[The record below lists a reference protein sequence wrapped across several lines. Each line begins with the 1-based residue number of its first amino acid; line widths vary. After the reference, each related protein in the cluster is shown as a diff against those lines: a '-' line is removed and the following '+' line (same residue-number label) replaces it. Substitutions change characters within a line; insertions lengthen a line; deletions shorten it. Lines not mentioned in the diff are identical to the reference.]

1 MALFETQSNG
11 ILIGKHYENML
22 EESRFLEEFQT
33 KEDTDLSGFTSI
45 FFRFLQSRLI
55 PPLETIWF
63 YSSVKFLSNKT
74 DNDDDDDDDDDDS
87 IRRVLGIKDLF
98 QLLSAS
104 SAPCNG
110 VKSIAVLAPVLFK
123 LYHLASELMKKG
135 ESLGVRE
142 KKALREI
149 ECLVDGV
156 VGYISICGSNGDFN
170 NDDGGDDLSVSCFG
184 DLVKVWTI
192 KGGKKGSDEVLR
204 EFLPLVSD
212 EIRDGFGA
220 EEGVEVDYLAGV
232 VIVEAFLLSLCLKC
246 CAGSGVSKME
256 LEKELKAWVVGSIT
270 GFRNCYFF
278 GILLRLLLDP
288 ALPVISLLGSEYEA
302 LLRKILYD
310 AVILVDYAF
319 LNSDREIGPSADYMK
334 NLAITKLIVIHEA
347 TQAARSNKDQTTAI
361 SYINAFSRSPLPSQ
375 LIKWASNQ
383 IGIEQ
388 NANKLNI
395 TTPETLINWLLN
407 IEQKGVHVFDLQ
419 MSNLRAKLV
428 LDMAKMKYVESALKS
443 DSKVADKDLFFIDT
457 KGGAEEVK
465 DEDDQE
471 MVDSMDAAF
480 VAAAR
485 QIKLTS
491 NDKTR
496 KRKEGNKT
504 KVGAKVKFQKYDL
517 DITSVEKTPPSSD
530 GDDDDGK
537 SSGSEVDDPLSEDT
551 EE

>member
-1 MALFETQSNG
+1 MALFETQTNG

-22 EESRFLEEFQT
+22 RESIDRFLEEFQK
-33 KEDTDLSGFTSI
+33 KEDTNFSGFTSI

-74 DNDDDDDDDDDDS
+74 DNDDDDS
-87 IRRVLGIKDLF
+87 VRRVLGIRDLF

-123 LYHLASELMKKG
+123 LYHLVSELTKKG

-156 VGYISICGSNGDFN
+156 VGYISICGCNGGI
-170 NDDGGDDLSVSCFG
+170 DDGGDDLSVSCFG

-192 KGGKKGSDEVLR
+192 KGGKKGSVEVLR

-212 EIRDGFGA
+212 EIRDGFGE
-220 EEGVEVDYLAGV
+220 EEGVKVDYLAGV

-246 CAGSGVSKME
+246 RAGSGVSKME
-256 LEKELKAWVVGSIT
+256 LEKELKAWVVGTIT

-278 GILLRLLLDP
+278 GMLLRLLLDP
-288 ALPVISLLGSEYEA
+288 ALPVISLLGSEDEA

-310 AVILVDYAF
+310 AVILVDYSF
-319 LNSDREIGPSADYMK
+319 LNSDRETGPSADYMK

-347 TQAARSNKDQTTAI
+347 TQAARSNKDQTKAI

-375 LIKWASNQ
+375 LVKWASNQ

-407 IEQKGVHVFDLQ
+407 IEQKGVQVFDLQ
-419 MSNLRAKLV
+419 MSKLRAKLV
-428 LDMAKMKYVESALKS
+428 LDMAKMKYVESTLKS
-443 DSKVADKDLFFIDT
+443 DSKVADEDLFFIDT
-457 KGGAEEVK
+457 KGGADEVK

-496 KRKEGNKT
+496 KRKEGKKT
-504 KVGAKVKFQKYDL
+504 NMCAKVKFQKYDL
-517 DITSVEKTPPSSD
+517 DNTSVEKMSPSSD
-530 GDDDDGK
+530 SDDGK
-537 SSGSEVDDPLSEDT
+537 SSGSEVDDPLSEDM

>member
-1 MALFETQSNG
+1 MAVIETQSNG
-11 ILIGKHYENML
+11 ILTGNHYENML
-22 EESRFLEEFQT
+22 KESIDRFLEEFQ
-33 KEDTDLSGFTSI
+33 KKKDTDFSGFTSI

-63 YSSVKFLSNKT
+63 YSSVKFLSNKS
-74 DNDDDDDDDDDDS
+74 DDDLV
-87 IRRVLGIKDLF
+87 RRVLEIRDLF

-123 LYHLASELMKKG
+123 LYHLVSELTKKG
-135 ESLGVRE
+135 ERVGVRE
-142 KKALREI
+142 KKAMKEI
-149 ECLVDGV
+149 EGLVNGI
-156 VGYISICGSNGDFN
+156 VGYISICGCNGG

-192 KGGKKGSDEVLR
+192 KGGKKGRDEVLR

-212 EIRDGFGA
+212 EIRVGFGD
-220 EEGVEVDYLAGV
+220 EEGIKVDYLAGV

-246 CAGSGVSKME
+246 RAAGNGVSKVE

-278 GILLRLLLDP
+278 GILLRMLLEP
-288 ALPVISLLGSEYEA
+288 ALPVISLLGSEDEA
-302 LLRKILYD
+302 LLRKILFD
-310 AVILVDYAF
+310 AVILVDYSF
-319 LNSDREIGPSADYMK
+319 LNSDRETGASADYMK

-347 TQAARSNKDQTTAI
+347 TQAARSNKNQTKAI

-375 LIKWASNQ
+375 LVKWASNQ

-388 NANKLNI
+388 NANKLNN
-395 TTPETLINWLLN
+395 TTPETLINWLLK
-407 IEQKGVHVFDLQ
+407 IEQKGVQVFDLR
-419 MSNLRAKLV
+419 MSKLRAKLV
-428 LDMAKMKYVESALKS
+428 LDMSKMKYEESTFKS
-443 DSKVADKDLFFIDT
+443 NSKVADEDLFFIDT
-457 KGGAEEVK
+457 KGGAEEVR

-471 MVDSMDAAF
+471 MVDSVDAAF

-485 QIKLTS
+485 QIKAS
-491 NDKTR
+491 NEKTR
-496 KRKEGNKT
+496 KRKEGERTNA
-504 KVGAKVKFQKYDL
+504 GAKVKFQKYDL
-517 DITSVEKTPPSSD
+517 DNNISVEKMSASSD
-530 GDDDDGK
+530 SDDGK
-537 SSGSEVDDPLSEDT
+537 SGSEVDDPLSEDM